1 VRFKK
6 AIKVSKSFAYVIV
19 STLVCGISFLLIV
32 SVIARIMQAQELHL
46 REISQLTANKTINDS
61 LTMVLD

>member
-1 VRFKK
+1 
-6 AIKVSKSFAYVIV
+6 
-19 STLVCGISFLLIV
+19 LLIV